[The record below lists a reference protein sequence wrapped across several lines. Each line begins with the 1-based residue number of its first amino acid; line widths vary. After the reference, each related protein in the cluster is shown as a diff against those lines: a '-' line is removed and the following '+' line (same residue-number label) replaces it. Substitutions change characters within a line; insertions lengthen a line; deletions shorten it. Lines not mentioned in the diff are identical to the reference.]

1 MSKLSAKQRK
11 IARAAMPFNKI
22 TGADFKILKM
32 RKKKKN
38 ANSKI

>member
-22 TGADFKILKM
+22 TGADFKILKR
-32 RKKKKN
+32 RKKQKKSN
-38 ANSKI
+38 G

>member
-22 TGADFKILKM
+22 TGADFKILKR
-32 RKKKKN
+32 RKNKKN